1 MKTGNP
7 PHGDPAE
14 GWGDR
19 NMEPSEGKVTEPL
32 NSGDISTRLARIAE
46 LARNHPDRAFRSL
59 HHAIDVEWLRE
70 AYRRTRKGGAMGVD
84 GQGAKDFAM
93 NLEAN
98 LQSLLDR
105 FRTGAYRA
113 PPVRRVHITKA
124 DGRSTRPIGI
134 PTFEDKVLQR
144 AVAMLLEAIY
154 ETEFH
159 PGSFG
164 FRPGR
169 NAHDALES
177 LRNGLMSMRGGWVLE
192 VDIKSFFDT
201 LDHGA
206 LRQFLDRRVTDGV
219 VRRAIDKWSKAGVLD
234 GGELTHPDQGTPQGG
249 VISPLL
255 ANIYLHEVL
264 DRWFESDLK
273 PRLRGRSFLVR
284 YADDFVLVF
293 EREDDAR
300 KAYDVLPKRF
310 GKYGLTLHPD
320 KTRLVRHTRPSY
332 RDDDPGEGPGS
343 FELLGFNHHWER
355 SLKGYWV
362 IKRTTMR
369 SRFTRAIRAVRQW
382 CRLNRHRPIAEQS
395 HALGKKLQGHY
406 GYYGIT
412 GNFEA
417 LARFMREVE
426 KAWHKWLSR
435 RSQRSYIPW
444 PDFARILKR
453 HPLPRPRVVHSHLA
467 ARPANP

>member
-1 MKTGNP
+1 M
-7 PHGDPAE
+7 
-14 GWGDR
+14 
-19 NMEPSEGKVTEPL
+19 SEPL

-59 HHAIDVEWLRE
+59 HHAIDIDWLRE
-70 AYRRTRKGGAMGVD
+70 AYRRTRKDGATGVD
-84 GQGAKDFAM
+84 GQRAADFAM
-93 NLEAN
+93 DLEGN
-98 LQSLLDR
+98 LQNLLGQ

-144 AVAMLLEAIY
+144 ALAMLVEAIY
-154 ETEFH
+154 EPEFH

-201 LDHGA
+201 LDHGV
-206 LRQFLDRRVTDGV
+206 LRQFLDRRLTDGV
-219 VRRAIDKWSKAGVLD
+219 LRRAIDKWLKAGVLE
-234 GGELTHPDQGTPQGG
+234 GRELSRPEQGTPQGG

-264 DRWFESDLK
+264 DRWFEADVK
-273 PRLRGRSFLVR
+273 PRLKGQAFLVR
-284 YADDFVLVF
+284 YADDFVIAF
-293 EREDDAR
+293 AREDDAR
-300 KAYDVLPKRF
+300 KVLDVLPKRF

-320 KTRLVRHTRPSY
+320 KTRLVNFTRPSY
-332 RDDDPGEGPGS
+332 RDDDPGEGPSS
-343 FELLGFNHHWER
+343 FELLGFNHHWGR

-362 IKRTTMR
+362 VKRTTMR

-382 CRLNRHRPIAEQS
+382 CRLNRHRPVPEQCN
-395 HALGKKLQGHY
+395 ALGQKLRGHY
-406 GYYGIT
+406 GYFGII

-417 LARFMREVE
+417 LARFAREVE
-426 KAWHKWLSR
+426 KAWHKWLCR

-444 PDFARILKR
+444 PRFAKLLKR
-453 HPLPRPRVVHSHLA
+453 HPLPRPRIVHGHPA
-467 ARPANP
+467 ARSANP